1 MTANR
6 VSRLLSASVAALT
19 AASLAGCAVG
29 PNYHRPTAPVPA
41 TFKELEG
48 WRPARPADAIDRGQW
63 WTIFGDPD
71 LDALE
76 AKVVIS
82 NQNIAAAEA
91 AYRAARAL
99 VAENRASYFPTVDLN
114 AGATDSGGRTTQTT
128 IVGGGSGSGG
138 SGSSGKNSNA
148 RYTASVGAS
157 WAPDL
162 WGRVRRAVEGAR
174 ASAQASAADLANARL
189 SAQAELASDY
199 LQLRA
204 DDEQIRLL
212 QRSAE
217 GYQKALQ
224 VAQNRY
230 NAGVAAKS
238 EILSAQTQLY
248 NAQASIQSTTQ
259 ARQVLEHAIAMLT
272 GQPPASLT
280 IAPKPFDLKIPTV
293 PVSVPSELLERRPD
307 VAAAERRA
315 ANANAQIGVQ
325 VAAYYPT
332 LNLSASYGFTSTTLG
347 QLFSSGGWTLGLQAA
362 ETLFDGGAR
371 KARVN
376 QAKAQY
382 DQAVAQYRQA
392 VLNAFQQVE
401 DGLAAQRYLEAQDA
415 LRRKSSAA
423 ADQAEQIVV
432 NQYRAGQASSTDVVT
447 AENTALAA
455 RQALITTQRDRLTA
469 TVSLIEALGGGW
481 SAAELPKKP

>member
-1 MTANR
+1 MSVPR
-6 VSRLLSASVAALT
+6 SFRLLSASVAVLT

-41 TFKELEG
+41 TFKELDG

-99 VAENRASYFPTVDLN
+99 VAENRAAYFPTVDLR
-114 AGATDSGGRTTQTT
+114 AGAPDSGGRTTQTT
-128 IVGGGSGSGG
+128 IIGGGSGSGG
-138 SGSSGKNSNA
+138 SGSGANSNT
-148 RYTASVGAS
+148 RFTASVGAS

-238 EILSAQTQLY
+238 EILSAETQLY
-248 NAQASIQSTTQ
+248 NAQASIQATTQ

-280 IAPKPFDLKIPTV
+280 ITPKPFDLKIPTV

-325 VAAYYPT
+325 VAAYYPS

-347 QLFSSGGWTLGLQAA
+347 QLFSSGGWSLGLQAA

-447 AENTALAA
+447 AENTALSA
-455 RQALITTQRDRLTA
+455 RQSLITTQRDRLTA

-481 SAAELPKKP
+481 STAELPKKP

>member
-1 MTANR
+1 MPAFR
-6 VSRLLSASVAALT
+6 VSQLLRTGVSALT
-19 AASLAGCAVG
+19 LAALAGCAVG

-128 IVGGGSGSGG
+128 IIGGGSGSG
-138 SGSSGKNSNA
+138 SGGNSSA

-371 KARVN
+371 RARVN

-382 DQAVAQYRQA
+382 DQAAAQYRQA

-401 DGLAAQRYLEAQDA
+401 DGLAAQHYLETQDA
-415 LRRKSSAA
+415 LRRQSSAA

-447 AENTALAA
+447 AENTALSA

-481 SAAELPKKP
+481 STAELPKKP

>member
-1 MTANR
+1 MS
-6 VSRLLSASVAALT
+6 VSRSFRLLSASVAVLT

-41 TFKELEG
+41 TFKELDG

-99 VAENRASYFPTVDLN
+99 VAENRAAYFPTVDLS

-128 IVGGGSGSGG
+128 IIGGGSGSGG
-138 SGSSGKNSNA
+138 SGSGANSNT
-148 RYTASVGAS
+148 RFTASVGAS

-238 EILSAQTQLY
+238 EILSAETQLY
-248 NAQASIQSTTQ
+248 NAQASIQATTQ

-315 ANANAQIGVQ
+315 ANANAQMGVQ
-325 VAAYYPT
+325 VAAYYPS

-347 QLFSSGGWTLGLQAA
+347 QLFSSGGWSLGLQAA

-447 AENTALAA
+447 AENTALSA
-455 RQALITTQRDRLTA
+455 RQSLITTQRDRLTA

-481 SAAELPKKP
+481 STAELPKKP